1 MFLRK
6 TPRKKDGKTHDYW
19 SVVENKRVACGRVV
33 QRHVL
38 YLGEINSTQAAVW
51 RKAIEVLDDDVGHPR
66 TMALFP
72 EDRCAGIAP
81 DASIVQLRLSDMR
94 LCRPRQ
100 WGACWLAGQLWQA
113 LQLDRFWA
121 DHLPPSRKGTRWDQ
135 VLQVLVSYR
144 LIAPGS
150 EWKLHRDWFGRSAM
164 ADLLGADFGLAESH
178 KLYACHDFLL
188 QHKDALFSHLTA
200 RWRDLFN
207 ANFDVLL
214 YDLTSTYFEI
224 NASDVA
230 GGDKRRHGYSRDKRP
245 DCPQV
250 VIALVVTPDGL
261 PLAYEVLPGNTADC
275 TTLRM
280 FLARIEQQY
289 GRARRIWVM
298 DRGIP
303 TEAVLAEMRASDPPV
318 QYLVGTPKGRLS
330 RVEKQLLAKPWQE
343 ARPGVSVK
351 LLDEDGELYVFAE
364 SAARVSKERA
374 MRRRQLKW
382 LWKRLRELAAMEVP
396 REEMLMK
403 LGAARA
409 RAPTAWRL
417 VDIEMDK
424 ESAMFIYA
432 LNRLKLR
439 RIRQREG
446 RYLLRTNLTEN
457 DPALLWQYLHAAR
470 CCRTGV
476 QGPEGRPG
484 DTASLPSGSTQ
495 GRSSYLHC
503 VFGLLPADHVAAS
516 PACPGTWAD
525 RAECSREVR
534 SRSDD
539 RRSSA
544 DHRRT
549 RAAAHSLHP
558 AGAGTQAPD
567 PAAQAQFAAAATTA
581 DHLPHGFQTPRVVQT
596 FPTNPLI
603 GNGRETENTPIRED
617 GLTVLPLTGLA
628 ATAPSIAAASE
639 HRSSA
644 VVHAFQR
651 EHPCPS
657 TGACPGYVKDHIHP
671 LARLRGFASLMHRF
685 QPRSL

>member
-19 SVVENKRVACGRVV
+19 SVVENKRVAGGRVV

-38 YLGEINSTQAAVW
+38 YLGEINSSQAAVW
-51 RKAIEVLDDDVGHPR
+51 RKAIEVLDDDAGHPR

-81 DASIVQLRLSDMR
+81 DASVVQLRLSDMR

-121 DHLPPSRKGTRWDQ
+121 DRLPPSRKGTQWDQ

-164 ADLLGADFGLAESH
+164 ADLLGADFGLAEAH
-178 KLYACHDFLL
+178 KLYACHDLLL
-188 QHKDALFSHLTA
+188 QHKDALFSHLMA

-230 GGDKRRHGYSRDKRP
+230 EGDKRRHGYSRDKRS

-261 PLAYEVLPGNTADC
+261 PLACEVLPGNTADC

-280 FLARIEQQY
+280 FLHKIEQQY
-289 GRARRIWVM
+289 GRARRVWVM

-330 RVEKQLLAKPWQE
+330 RLEKQLLAKPWQE
-343 ARPGVSVK
+343 ARVGVAVK
-351 LLDEDGELYVFAE
+351 LLAEDDELYVYAE
-364 SAARVSKERA
+364 SVDRVSKERA

-382 LWKRLRELAAMEVP
+382 LWKRLRELAAMEIS

-403 LGAARA
+403 LGAARS

-417 VDIEMDK
+417 IEINMDR
-424 ESAMFIYA
+424 ESSMFIYA
-432 LNRLKLR
+432 LNRQKLR
-439 RIRQREG
+439 KVRRREG

-457 DPALLWQYLHAAR
+457 DPALLWQYYIQLVAVEQAFKNLKGDLAIRPVFHQDERRIEAHIFIAFLAYCLQVTLQRRLHALAPGLTAR
-470 CCRTGV
+470 
-476 QGPEGRPG
+476 
-484 DTASLPSGSTQ
+484 
-495 GRSSYLHC
+495 
-503 VFGLLPADHVAAS
+503 
-516 PACPGTWAD
+516 
-525 RAECSREVR
+525 
-534 SRSDD
+534 
-539 RRSSA
+539 SA
-544 DHRRT
+544 
-549 RAAAHSLHP
+549 LEK
-558 AGAGTQAPD
+558 
-567 PAAQAQFAAAATTA
+567 FAAVQMIDVHLPTTDGRELLLTRYTQPEPELRLLIQQLKLQLPPQPPPRIATA
-581 DHLPHGFQTPRVVQT
+581 DVPRHHL
-596 FPTNPLI
+596 L
-603 GNGRETENTPIRED
+603 
-617 GLTVLPLTGLA
+617 
-628 ATAPSIAAASE
+628 
-639 HRSSA
+639 
-644 VVHAFQR
+644 
-651 EHPCPS
+651 
-657 TGACPGYVKDHIHP
+657 
-671 LARLRGFASLMHRF
+671 
-685 QPRSL
+685 